1 MKRSILIVDDSP
13 DDIELT
19 ILAIERCRTDL
30 MPSVARDGKIALE
43 LLSDSKKLPSLI
55 LLDLKMPGMGGVDFL
70 REIRTN
76 EKLKEI
82 PVIIVTTSNLDSDR
96 NESLEAGA
104 NDFLH
109 KNFRMDHF
117 CDELEMVMDRWLAA

>member
-30 MPSVARDGKIALE
+30 MPYVARDGKMALE
-43 LLSDSKKLPSLI
+43 LLGDSKKLPSMI

-70 REIRTN
+70 REIRAN
-76 EKLKEI
+76 ERLKEI
-82 PVIIVTTSNLDSDR
+82 PVIIVTTSNLDADR
-96 NESLEAGA
+96 TESLKAGA

-109 KNFRMDHF
+109 KDFRMDHF
-117 CDELEMVMDRWLAA
+117 CNQLETLMDRWIAA